1 MRLRSAHKES
11 AGSQS
16 SLHTPLWRRIL
27 RARAVQF
34 SAFLIMVIWI
44 DALALAKTEGEDP
57 DQYSVRVSGFWFY
70 SSPTVRLEAAGHNG
84 FIQFDRDFGF
94 SEYSTFLGKIDWKF
108 TRKNHLYFVVAP
120 FDQSNQAVL
129 NRTITFRGQTYV
141 FGATAKANLQAIG
154 YSPGYQYD
162 IIRRKRGHLGIAA
175 QINIFHTT
183 GKISAVS
190 QVTGAGIQQV
200 AASSSASLLAPIP
213 AGGPEFRLYLLKDRL
228 FVNGNAFGMY
238 FFGYGNYYSTVDYLG
253 VNLSKFFSI
262 NAGYAIGSHLRV
274 NDSNNRVGLNLI
286 QQGPIAGVEVSF

>member
-1 MRLRSAHKES
+1 MLRTRALRLSA
-11 AGSQS
+11 
-16 SLHTPLWRRIL
+16 LL
-27 RARAVQF
+27 VV
-34 SAFLIMVIWI
+34 VICF
-44 DALALAKTEGEDP
+44 DALALAQTREGDP
-57 DQYSVRVSGFWFY
+57 DQYSVRVSGFWLY

-94 SEYSTFLGKIDWKF
+94 NAYSTFLGKIDWKF
-108 TRKNHLYFVVAP
+108 TRKNHLYFVAAP
-120 FDQSNQAVL
+120 FNQSNSAVL

-183 GKISAVS
+183 GTISAAA
-190 QVTGAGIQQV
+190 QVTSAGIHQP

-213 AGGPEFRLYLLKDRL
+213 AAGPEFRLYLLKDRL

-253 VNLSKFFSI
+253 VSVSRYLSI
-262 NAGYAIGSHLRV
+262 TGGYAIGSHLRV

-286 QQGPIAGVEVSF
+286 QQGPLAGVEVSF

>member
-1 MRLRSAHKES
+1 MQLSA
-11 AGSQS
+11 
-16 SLHTPLWRRIL
+16 LFI
-27 RARAVQF
+27 VV
-34 SAFLIMVIWI
+34 MWI
-44 DALALAKTEGEDP
+44 DAVALAQAGEGDA
-57 DQYSVRVSGFWFY
+57 DQYAVRVSGFWFR
-70 SSPTVRLEAAGHNG
+70 SSPVVRLEAAGHNG

-94 SEYSTFLGKIDWKF
+94 SDYSTFLGRIDWRF
-108 TRKNHLYFVVAP
+108 TRKNHLTFTAAP
-120 FDQSNQAVL
+120 FNQSNQAVL

-141 FGATAKANLQAIG
+141 VGATAKANLQAIG

-162 IIRRKRGHLGIAA
+162 IIRRKRGHLAIAA
-175 QINIFHTT
+175 QINIFRTT
-183 GKISAVS
+183 GKISAS
-190 QVTGAGIQQV
+190 AQVTGAGIQQA